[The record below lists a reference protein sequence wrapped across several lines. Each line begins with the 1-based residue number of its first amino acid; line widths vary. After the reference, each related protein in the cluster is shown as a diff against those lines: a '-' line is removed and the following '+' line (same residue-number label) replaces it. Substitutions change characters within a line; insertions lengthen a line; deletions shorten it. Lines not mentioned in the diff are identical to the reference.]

1 MSERTSDDA
10 DGRWRRTPQQL
21 RDDAFAI
28 WRAGVDAVRGERLIA
43 DHLSLV
49 DGGIAIG
56 DDWVDPSRF
65 RRIRVLGAGK
75 GASAMGEGIERLLD
89 GLDGRIA
96 IDGWLN
102 VPEGTE
108 RPLRRILQHPARP
121 AGLNEPTPAGV
132 IGTERLLAMADECGP
147 EDWCWIVLTGGG
159 SALLP
164 APIAGLSLDDKIAT
178 TRFLSSAGANILEL
192 NAVRRALSRIKGG
205 GLLGHGRPGRVDVLI
220 LSDVLGDPLDAI
232 ASGPTVPSSTGAREA
247 IGILERFDPRAQS
260 TPPAVWQVLRE
271 RAAAERA
278 AAENSGSAFAARHG
292 QANAPSGWNDVRH
305 HVLGNLA
312 VAIDAAGVEAERR
325 GYRHVMLGARRP
337 EGDVRDVA
345 RQWLERVAA
354 MRREGISDCLIDG
367 GEPTVTLAD
376 RSIRGLGG
384 RNQQLIVEAWARC
397 REGTSVAPLP
407 AEAPTPDGSP
417 DTAKSGPLDGLLL
430 LSGGTD
436 GEDGPTD
443 AAGGWLDAEVERA
456 AREQD
461 LDLCDALRR
470 NDTYSLLER
479 CGGLLTTGPTGTNVG
494 DLRVTLSAE
503 PARPYRVAE
512 RDAPGR
518 ERRDEA

>member
-1 MSERTSDDA
+1 MSQPPIDPTVSPGRRSAER
-10 DGRWRRTPQQL
+10 L
-21 RDDAFAI
+21 RDDALAI

-43 DHLSLV
+43 DHLSRV
-49 DGGIAIG
+49 DDGIAIG

-75 GASAMGEGIERLLD
+75 AAAAMGEGIERLLD
-89 GLDGRIA
+89 GLGDRIA
-96 IDGWLN
+96 LDGWLN

-108 RPLRRILQHPARP
+108 RPLRRIVQHPARP
-121 AGLNEPTPAGV
+121 AGRNEPTEAGV

-147 EDWCWIVLTGGG
+147 EDWCWVVLTGGG

-164 APIAGLSLDDKIAT
+164 APIAGISLDDKIET
-178 TRFLSSAGANILEL
+178 TRFLSGAGADILEL

-232 ASGPTVPSSTGAREA
+232 ASGPTVPSSTGVREA
-247 IGILERFDPRAQS
+247 LEILERFDPGANRI
-260 TPPAVWQVLRE
+260 PPAVWRVLRE
-271 RAAAERA
+271 RAAAEQ
-278 AAENSGSAFAARHG
+278 SGSPNDARRGH
-292 QANAPSGWNDVRH
+292 ANERSGWSDVRH

-345 RQWLERVAA
+345 RQWLDRIAA

-367 GEPTVTLAD
+367 GEPTVTLAE

-384 RNQQLIVEAWARC
+384 RNQQLIGEAWSRC
-397 REGTSVAPLP
+397 RGSVTTASREATDESLP
-407 AEAPTPDGSP
+407 IGSP
-417 DTAKSGPLDGLLL
+417 DATKNVSLEGLLL

-443 AAGGWLDAEVERA
+443 AAGGWLDAQVDRA
-456 AREQD
+456 ARDQR
-461 LDLCDALRR
+461 LDLTDALRR

-479 CGGLLTTGPTGTNVG
+479 CGGLLVTGPTGTNVG
-494 DLRVTLSAE
+494 DLRVTLLAD

-512 RDAPGR
+512 RG
-518 ERRDEA
+518 ESG